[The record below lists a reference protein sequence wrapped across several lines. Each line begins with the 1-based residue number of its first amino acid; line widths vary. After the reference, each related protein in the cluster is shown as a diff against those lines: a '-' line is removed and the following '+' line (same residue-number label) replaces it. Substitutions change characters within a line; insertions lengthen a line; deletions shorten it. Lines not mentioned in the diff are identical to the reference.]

1 MSWDVGAWVIAT
13 VNSVL
18 GTLIKT
24 HGTQTFT
31 SNGTFTVPDGV
42 TKILVTACGG
52 GASCNTGSSTYCAAG
67 GQGGACIYKKAFQV
81 TPGQKIPITVGKG
94 GIFEKVTGGVAGNP
108 TVVGNLVT
116 LPGGAIGSTTYSSA
130 PSCTQIDGGGIGG
143 WAGDTYSDATSVS
156 FGSDGLIGKGGHTN
170 LSSKTHGAGGGSL
183 GDGAVPGYSQYSKQ
197 LGIPAGPGGGGA
209 YTPWGGTEQE
219 KVKNG
224 GDGIVIIEW

>member
-18 GTLIKT
+18 GTLIQA

-31 SNGTFTVPDGV
+31 SNGTFTVPAGV

-52 GASCNTGSSTYCAAG
+52 GASCSSASGSQYAAG

-94 GIFEKVTGGVAGNP
+94 GVYNGDTGGVAGNP

-116 LPGGAIGSTTYSSA
+116 LPGGAVAHLSYGYI
-130 PSCTQIDGGGIGG
+130 PSRTKVEGGGIGG
-143 WAGDTYSDATSVS
+143 WGGVASAGS
-156 FGSDGLIGKGGHTN
+156 FGSDGLIGKGGRTAAN
-170 LSSKTHGAGGGSL
+170 SENIYGGGGGSL
-183 GDGAVPGYSQYSKQ
+183 GDGAVPSDSRYSKCY
-197 LGIPAGPGGGGA
+197 GVPAGYGGGGA
-209 YTPWGGTEQE
+209 YTTLGGPEQA
-219 KVKNG
+219 KVQNG
-224 GDGIVIIEW
+224 GNGIVIIEW